1 MARGQKSFT
10 TEEVLSFLVDNY
22 DIPGGGECS
31 DISDMKDEV
40 EDIDSVVN
48 NSREMGE
55 ENANDG
61 FDFDDIHQIDV
72 VDVERP
78 SQWAGRL
85 PIYDFSSTEWS
96 DDMEEGESVP
106 RGMFTETV
114 GPTNILPSSCT
125 AINFL
130 K

>member
-1 MARGQKSFT
+1 MSFRD
-10 TEEVLSFLVDNY
+10 DNY
-22 DIPGGGECS
+22 DIPGDGECS
-31 DISDMKDEV
+31 HISDMEDAV
-40 EDIDSVVN
+40 EDIDSEVN
-48 NSREMGE
+48 NSRQMRE

-61 FDFDDIHQIDV
+61 FYFDDIHQIDV
-72 VDVERP
+72 VDAERP
-78 SQWAGRL
+78 SQRAGRL
-85 PIYDFSSTEWS
+85 PIYDFSNTEWS
-96 DDMEEGESVP
+96 DDMEEDESVP